1 MTFVRKQGFKPTI
14 KSETLEML
22 GSINTILR
30 HGDMDNEICHGEA
43 GGLWDVVLPQN
54 IEELLGGEGDERL
67 SIETNEKGQRSD
79 A

>member
-1 MTFVRKQGFKPTI
+1 
-14 KSETLEML
+14 
-22 GSINTILR
+22 
-30 HGDMDNEICHGEA
+30 MDNEICHGEA